1 MSAGK
6 FLVLKFSG
14 SSGIEA
20 AIDWI
25 VDHENDP
32 DIDEMPRV
40 SLAVSS
46 LSYFF
51 MAMNSFYLGMLMSL
65 TPGSC
70 TEPVNHAA
78 MIRNRF
84 SLLLMCKL
92 CSNIYPSALF
102 A

>member
-40 SLAVSS
+40 
-46 LSYFF
+46 
-51 MAMNSFYLGMLMSL
+51 
-65 TPGSC
+65 
-70 TEPVNHAA
+70 
-78 MIRNRF
+78 
-84 SLLLMCKL
+84 
-92 CSNIYPSALF
+92 
-102 A
+102 